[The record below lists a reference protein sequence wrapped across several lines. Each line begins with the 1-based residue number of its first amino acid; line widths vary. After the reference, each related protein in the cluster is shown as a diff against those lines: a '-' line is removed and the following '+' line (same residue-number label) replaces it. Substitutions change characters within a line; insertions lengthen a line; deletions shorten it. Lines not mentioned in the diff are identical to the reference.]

1 MPASSRRDFLGHA
14 FKVGLALALAA
25 GPALAQEDTIQ
36 LQRAELVLRGDA
48 YYLLGGYR
56 LKLTSSMEEALHR
69 GVPLH
74 FVQLFE
80 ADRPRDFW
88 VSEEIADKRRVLRL
102 SHNALLRNYQI
113 TMGGNVRTFD
123 TFSEAL
129 DVLGSLDDWQVF
141 DRRAVQQRNLYQART
156 RMYLDTSMLPKPL
169 QINAFTSNRWDL
181 DSDWREWS
189 FKP

>member
-1 MPASSRRDFLGHA
+1 MPASSRREFLK
-14 FKVGLALALAA
+14 FALAA
-25 GPALAQEDTIQ
+25 SLSAGLHGIGHAADDPIQ
-36 LQRAELVLRGDA
+36 LLRVELVARGDT
-48 YYLLGGYR
+48 YHLLGGYQI
-56 LKLTSSMEEALHR
+56 KLTTAMEEALER

-88 VSEEIADKRRVLRL
+88 VSEEVADIRRTLRL

-113 TMGGNVRTFD
+113 GSGGNIRTFD
-123 TFSEAL
+123 TLAQAL
-129 DVLGSLDDWQVF
+129 DTLGSLDDWHVF
-141 DRRAVQQRNLYQART
+141 DKKAVQRKYLYQARV
-156 RMYLDTSMLPKPL
+156 RMYLDTSLLPKPL

>member
-1 MPASSRRDFLGHA
+1 MLPVVGRASDE
-14 FKVGLALALAA
+14 
-25 GPALAQEDTIQ
+25 PIQ
-36 LQRAELVLRGDA
+36 LLRAELVLRGEA
-48 YYLLGGYR
+48 YNLLGGYQ
-56 LKLTSSMEEALHR
+56 LKLSPAMTDALER

-88 VSEEIADKRRVLRL
+88 LSENVADLRRVLRL

-113 TMGGNVRTFD
+113 SSGGNVRTFD
-123 TFSEAL
+123 TLSQAL
-129 DVLGSLDDWQVF
+129 QTLGALDDWHVF
-141 DRRAVQQRNLYQART
+141 DKKAVQHKFLYQARV
-156 RMYLDTSMLPKPL
+156 RMYLDTSLLPKPL